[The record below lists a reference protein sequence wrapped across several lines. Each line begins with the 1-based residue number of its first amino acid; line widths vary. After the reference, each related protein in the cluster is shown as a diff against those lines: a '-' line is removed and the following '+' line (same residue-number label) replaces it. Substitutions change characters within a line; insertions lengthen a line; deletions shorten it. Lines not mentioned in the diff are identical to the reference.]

1 MLKVTSQATRQIKKI
16 LGNNQAIFFGA
27 TCGGCNGFKYVMKPV
42 KEVIHGD
49 NMDELV
55 SCNEI
60 PFLICGKSIFLV
72 MGTEIDY
79 VEDFMGSRFVFENPN
94 SNSSC
99 GCGNT
104 FSFKDS

>member
-1 MLKVTSQATRQIKKI
+1 
-16 LGNNQAIFFGA
+16 
-27 TCGGCNGFKYVMKPV
+27 MKPV

-49 NMDELV
+49 NMNELV

-60 PFLICGKSIFLV
+60 PLLICGKSIFLV

-99 GCGNT
+99 GGGNT